1 MMSIPDRVQDYL
13 TARGVDYEV
22 VPHPKSESTH
32 ETANAAHIPDDHIAK
47 AVVVKDSSG
56 YALALIPGDRWLKL
70 DALNREL
77 NRSFELAAEEEL
89 EALFPD
95 CRLGAVP
102 PVGEAYGL
110 ETYVDESILALGR
123 AYWEAGDHQSL
134 VSVSGDGLRALLSG
148 MRRGHFS
155 GD

>member
-32 ETANAAHIPDDHIAK
+32 ETADAAHIPDDHIAK
-47 AVVVKDSSG
+47 AVVVKDSPG
-56 YALALIPGDRWLKL
+56 YALAVIPGDRWFKL